1 MEDGQRAELY
11 TSVIDAIQGLIG
23 SFSDARLQEAPAC
36 QRSCR
41 AVTNNQVI
49 EKPDIDQ
56 LEG

>member
-23 SFSDARLQEAPAC
+23 GFSNARLQEAPAS

-41 AVTNNQVI
+41 AVPDNQVV
-49 EKPDIDQ
+49 EQSDIDEF
-56 LEG
+56 EG